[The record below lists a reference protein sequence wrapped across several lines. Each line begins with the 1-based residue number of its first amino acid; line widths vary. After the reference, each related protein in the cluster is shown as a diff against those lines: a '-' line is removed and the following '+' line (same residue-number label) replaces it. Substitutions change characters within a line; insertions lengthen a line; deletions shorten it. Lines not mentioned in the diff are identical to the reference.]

1 LGKTIRGRRASTT
14 GNESLSARQM
24 VQKFKT
30 ELDRM
35 RLLVEKANKTE
46 NTLMIA
52 TESFY
57 KILQDDNYR
66 TLLRAE
72 NIITMPADLMDMINE
87 REQSYD

>member
-1 LGKTIRGRRASTT
+1 
-14 GNESLSARQM
+14 
-24 VQKFKT
+24 
-30 ELDRM
+30 
-35 RLLVEKANKTE
+35 
-46 NTLMIA
+46 MIA